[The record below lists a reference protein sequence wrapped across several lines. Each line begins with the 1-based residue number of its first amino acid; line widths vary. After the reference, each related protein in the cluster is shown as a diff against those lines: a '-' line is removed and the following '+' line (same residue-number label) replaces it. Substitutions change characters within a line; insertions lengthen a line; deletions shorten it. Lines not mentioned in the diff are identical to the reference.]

1 MPARCA
7 ACNRMFSAQRST
19 AAYCSDL
26 CRKRAHRAGERAKR
40 IVPIAAVFIADLPPA
55 AAVDAIFGST
65 ERWSTAF
72 DRDELLEPLHV
83 CVRGTPPIDLVT
95 FVAVRADD
103 AAYRDRVDNV
113 PRAIVALMRAP
124 YQRQP

>member
-1 MPARCA
+1 
-7 ACNRMFSAQRST
+7 MFSAQRST

-26 CRKRAHRAGERAKR
+26 CRKRAHRADERTKR

-55 AAVDAIFGST
+55 AAADAIFGNT
-65 ERWSTAF
+65 ERWTTHF
-72 DRDELLEPLHV
+72 DRDELLGPLHV

-95 FVAVRADD
+95 FVAVRVDD
-103 AAYRDRVDNV
+103 AAYRDRADSV
-113 PRAIVALMRAP
+113 PRAIIGLMRAP

>member
-1 MPARCA
+1 M
-7 ACNRMFSAQRST
+7 
-19 AAYCSDL
+19 
-26 CRKRAHRAGERAKR
+26 RAGRNDAQAR
-40 IVPIAAVFIADLPPA
+40 PVSAVFLDDLSASA
-55 AAVDAIFGST
+55 AADAIFGST
-65 ERWSTAF
+65 ERWTTHF

-83 CVRGTPPIDLVT
+83 CERGTPPIDLVT

>member
-1 MPARCA
+1 
-7 ACNRMFSAQRST
+7 MFSAQRST

-55 AAVDAIFGST
+55 AAADAIFGST
-65 ERWSTAF
+65 ERWTTHF

-83 CVRGTPPIDLVT
+83 CERGTPPIDLVT
-95 FVAVRADD
+95 FVAVRVED
-103 AAYRDRVDNV
+103 AACRDRFDKI
-113 PRAIVALMRAP
+113 PRDIVALMQATYR
-124 YQRQP
+124 RQP